1 MISRTL
7 DLIFIDSFAFMINK
21 TLGLILS
28 TKICNYSWE
37 GKGEELSQKEQV
49 DTEHL
54 PKVLI
59 SQDVERGHQN

>member
-7 DLIFIDSFAFMINK
+7 DFIFIDSFAFLINK
-21 TLGLILS
+21 TLGLVLS

-37 GKGEELSQKEQV
+37 GKGEDLLEKEQA
-49 DTEHL
+49 DTEHIHQ
-54 PKVLI
+54 VLI

>member
-7 DLIFIDSFAFMINK
+7 DFIFIDSFAFMINK
-21 TLGLILS
+21 TLGLMLS

-54 PKVLI
+54 PQV
-59 SQDVERGHQN
+59 STPQHVEHGN

>member
-7 DLIFIDSFAFMINK
+7 DFIFIDSFAFLINK
-21 TLGLILS
+21 TLGLVLS

-37 GKGEELSQKEQV
+37 GKAQELSEKEQG

-54 PKVLI
+54 HQVLI

>member
-21 TLGLILS
+21 TLGLVLS

-37 GKGEELSQKEQV
+37 GKGEELSQKEHIN
-49 DTEHL
+49 TEHIPQIL
-54 PKVLI
+54 T
-59 SQDVERGHQN
+59 SQEVEHGHQN

>member
-37 GKGEELSQKEQV
+37 GKTKEVSQTEQV
-49 DTEHL
+49 DAHHL
-54 PKVLI
+54 PQL
-59 SQDVERGHQN
+59 SMPQDVEHGH